1 VKAEIEAQMTAQK
14 KEVKSLQNHMKVE
27 IERAL
32 KERLLDKARSQMRVC
47 AAGTLANLVRQKVFV
62 SPFLALINST
72 DI

>member
-1 VKAEIEAQMTAQK
+1 MKAEIEAQITAQK
-14 KEVKSLQNHMKVE
+14 EEVKSLQNHMKVE

-32 KERLLDKARSQMRVC
+32 KERLLDKARSQMRES

-62 SPFLALINST
+62 SFFLAPIDST